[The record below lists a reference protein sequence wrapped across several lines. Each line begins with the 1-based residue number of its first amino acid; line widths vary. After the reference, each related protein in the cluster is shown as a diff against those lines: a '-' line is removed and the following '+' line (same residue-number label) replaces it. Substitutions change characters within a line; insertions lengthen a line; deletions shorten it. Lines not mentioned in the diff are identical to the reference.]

1 MMGLRQNTRRADRQS
16 SCVRMDWSTI
26 GCCLQRLAN
35 VLANAPFFLL
45 GSSMGGALVLS
56 LAARLSTEPVNA
68 SVLRRAADRWC
79 GCILLC
85 PMLDMALPPRPVLL
99 VLRYLIA
106 ALCPLT
112 QFPNFLSPV
121 GNPSKIWK
129 SERVIEW
136 METYERWGVPGGLT
150 THRTRGFER
159 NPPVPVVVVTPGG
172 PSLVHVSHPC
182 RSGVE
187 RQGPFRHSSV
197 ADSADRVCASAIPTC
212 HVPAAYPA

>member
-1 MMGLRQNTRRADRQS
+1 MRTPRRMMGLRQNTRRADRQS

-26 GCCLQRLAN
+26 GCCLQRLAD

-56 LAARLSTEPVNA
+56 LSARLSTEPVNA

-150 THRTRGFER
+150 AHRTRGFER
-159 NPPVPVVVVTPGG
+159 NPLSLSSWLPPGSVVGTRQSPLQVWGG
-172 PSLVHVSHPC
+172 AARSVSAQQ
-182 RSGVE
+182 R
-187 RQGPFRHSSV
+187 R
-197 ADSADRVCASAIPTC
+197 
-212 HVPAAYPA
+212 

>member
-1 MMGLRQNTRRADRQS
+1 M
-16 SCVRMDWSTI
+16 I
-26 GCCLQRLAN
+26 GCCLQRLAD

-56 LAARLSTEPVNA
+56 LAARLSAEAVNA

-85 PMLDMALPPRPVLL
+85 PMLDMPLPPRPVLL

-159 NPPVPVVVVTPGG
+159 NPLSLSWLPPGSVVGTRN
-172 PSLVHVSHPC
+172 PC